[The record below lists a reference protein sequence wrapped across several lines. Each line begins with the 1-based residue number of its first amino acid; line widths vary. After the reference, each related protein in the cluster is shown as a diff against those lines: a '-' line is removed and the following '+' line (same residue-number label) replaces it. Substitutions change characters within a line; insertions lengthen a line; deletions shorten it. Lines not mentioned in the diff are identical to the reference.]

1 MPKGSE
7 ELTNAR
13 KDEIINACA
22 SLYKTMGFKDIT
34 IRDIG
39 AETSFTR
46 TAIYNYF
53 QTKEEIFLALLQREH
68 EAWISNLEEIT
79 RENETMTIGDFSDA
93 IAGSLEKRGCM
104 LKLMSM
110 NLYDM
115 EGNSRMDNLVAF
127 KVVYAQ
133 ALRSVSGCLE
143 KFFPQMTP
151 GDIQEFLYVFFPF
164 LFGVYPYTTATDK
177 QKEAMELAHVN
188 YAQYSVYEIVRS
200 FVSRILQTF
209 NKEHH

>member
-79 RENETMTIGDFSDA
+79 REHETMTIGDFSDA
-93 IAGSLEKRGCM
+93 IAGTLEKRGCM